1 MKSDT
6 IKFRL
11 ANRAGNRTPFA
22 TLLDVWATRYQLDG
36 RCDYRKE
43 KGNPPKRNF
52 SGQRCTQELGV
63 IHRIA
68 TALTGKLRVCGKHE
82 SSLGGSAVRCSAPF
96 NFYLKGV
103 R

>member
-11 ANRAGNRTPFA
+11 ANRVGNRTPFA
-22 TLLDVWATRYQLDG
+22 TLLNVWATRYQLDG
-36 RCDYRKE
+36 RCEVRKS
-43 KGNPPKRNF
+43 KGNRSKRSF

-82 SSLGGSAVRCSAPF
+82 SSLGGSAPRCSAPF
-96 NFYLKGV
+96 NFGLKGV